1 MSEAIHDPVAFTRL
15 TDQVLQQ
22 IQLSSDEDF
31 KQVIISPLILINH
44 TQHVDLNIQ
53 LTCTVF

>member
-22 IQLSSDEDF
+22 IQLSADPKLEPVTIF
-31 KQVIISPLILINH
+31 N
-44 TQHVDLNIQ
+44 
-53 LTCTVF
+53 TVGSEV